1 MVKIPS
7 STLFR
12 NNRFGLNEMVSKIF
26 QNLLYFI
33 QLMNPQIQ
41 KKKKLK
47 FKMQRGKKFVGFL
60 MYKI

>member
-12 NNRFGLNEMVSKIF
+12 NKRFRLNEMVSKIF

-33 QLMNPQIQ
+33 QLMDPQIQ
-41 KKKKLK
+41 KKKKT
-47 FKMQRGKKFVGFL
+47 KMQRGKKFVGFL
-60 MYKI
+60 MQKI